1 MPDLIDF
8 SMVDWSRAQFAL
20 TAMYHWI
27 FVPLT
32 LGLIFIIAF
41 METLYVRTGD
51 PQWKKITQFWMKI
64 FGVNFVIGIASGII
78 LEFEFGTNWGAYSW
92 FVGDIFGAPLAIEG
106 ILAFFLEST
115 FVVLMFF
122 GWNKLRPRVHLF
134 STWMVA
140 LGSNLSALWILIAN
154 AWMQYPAGMHFN
166 PDTARNEMLN
176 FLEVFLSPVA
186 VNKFLHTVSSS
197 YILASVFVI
206 GVSAWYL
213 LKKRHSLLAKRSILI
228 AACFGL
234 IFSVF
239 TIFTGDGSARQ
250 MAWKQQ
256 LKFAAMEGLYD
267 GMHGAP
273 LIAVGIVPTT
283 RADHEVQKIRKYT
296 YEFEIP
302 NLLSFMAYL
311 NIHAFVPGINDFM
324 NGNSE
329 RGIIPMSEKIQ
340 MGNKAIDAL
349 EEYKTAKKSNDSLRA
364 QEALSVFEA
373 NYKYFGYGYF
383 EKNPEKIIP
392 SVPLTFYSF
401 HVMVILGL
409 YFLFFFIIILIKA
422 VRNRLERSRF
432 WLRLAL
438 VTIPLVYLTSQ
449 VGWLLSEV
457 GRQPWIVQ
465 DLMPTMAAISHVNA
479 QSVMVTFWLFAALFT
494 LLLIAEITIILRQ
507 IKSGP
512 KNGGI

>member
-1 MPDLIDF
+1 
-8 SMVDWSRAQFAL
+8 
-20 TAMYHWI
+20 
-27 FVPLT
+27 
-32 LGLIFIIAF
+32 
-41 METLYVRTGD
+41 
-51 PQWKKITQFWMKI
+51 
-64 FGVNFVIGIASGII
+64 
-78 LEFEFGTNWGAYSW
+78 
-92 FVGDIFGAPLAIEG
+92 
-106 ILAFFLEST
+106 
-115 FVVLMFF
+115 
-122 GWNKLRPRVHLF
+122 
-134 STWMVA
+134 
-140 LGSNLSALWILIAN
+140 
-154 AWMQYPAGMHFN
+154 
-166 PDTARNEMLN
+166 
-176 FLEVFLSPVA
+176 
-186 VNKFLHTVSSS
+186 
-197 YILASVFVI
+197 
-206 GVSAWYL
+206 
-213 LKKRHSLLAKRSILI
+213 
-228 AACFGL
+228 
-234 IFSVF
+234 
-239 TIFTGDGSARQ
+239 
-250 MAWKQQ
+250 
-256 LKFAAMEGLYD
+256 
-267 GMHGAP
+267 
-273 LIAVGIVPTT
+273 VGIVPTT